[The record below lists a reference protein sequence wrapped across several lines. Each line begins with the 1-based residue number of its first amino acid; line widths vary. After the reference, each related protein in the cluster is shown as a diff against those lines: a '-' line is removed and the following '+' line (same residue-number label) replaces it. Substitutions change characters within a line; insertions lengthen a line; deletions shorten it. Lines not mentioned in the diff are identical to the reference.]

1 MKASLKLAKITFG
14 DFIRRPE
21 VLIVGALG
29 VIFIASLSMVLLDE
43 ELAMQVLKGVEKSQG
58 IAAQKS
64 TLIDGGLVYAEIFTV
79 IVSYLIGMNLI
90 GKDIKSNTIGL
101 FLVKPITRTQYLL
114 GKYIG
119 AVTLSLSLYTAY
131 VVLLMIV
138 LFIDNS
144 GMSFPIHK
152 ILMLAVFKIAL
163 LYSIILLFAQ
173 KVPGFVASLFGTM
186 IYVGGYFSGD
196 FYLFSI
202 NAGGIYKFGSIAV
215 YYILPHMVEVS
226 PGSVLESTG
235 GIMTFFKWALVYG
248 VLYSGLWF
256 SGAAALFNRRAI

>member
-1 MKASLKLAKITFG
+1 MKASLQLAKITFG

-29 VIFIASLSMVLLDE
+29 VIFIASLSLVLLDE

-64 TLIDGGLVYAEIFTV
+64 TLIDGGLVYAEIFSI

-119 AVTLSLSLYTAY
+119 AVSLSLSLYTSY

-138 LFIDNS
+138 LFIDGS
-144 GMSFPIHK
+144 AVSFPVHK
-152 ILMLAVFKIAL
+152 ILLLALFKIAL

-173 KVPGFVASLFGTM
+173 KLPGFVASLFGTM
-186 IYVGGYFSGD
+186 IYVGGYFKGY

-202 NAGGIYKFGSIAV
+202 NAEWIYKFVAKAV
-215 YYILPHMVEVS
+215 YYMLPHMVEVS
-226 PGSVLESTG
+226 PGSVLESSG

-248 VLYSGLWF
+248 VLYSGLWLA
-256 SGAAALFNRRAI
+256 GAAALFNRRAI